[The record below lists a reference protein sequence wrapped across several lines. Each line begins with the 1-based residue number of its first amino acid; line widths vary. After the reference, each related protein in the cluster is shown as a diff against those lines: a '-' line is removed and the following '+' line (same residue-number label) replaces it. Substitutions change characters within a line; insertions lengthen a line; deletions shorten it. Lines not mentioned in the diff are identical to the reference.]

1 MSTATNI
8 QTSGLTLDPISA
20 SIIDVN
26 AITEES
32 TQSEVLRT
40 TMWHSLA
47 EANLIQ
53 DNNFKLQK
61 GQGDCISAVMLKL
74 AQGIWIENEKD
85 VLAMVKADPKCKEL
99 LEKSGQYTLDIIP
112 FGGMPQLV
120 KCLFGSHISDLFVSE
135 YEANLEEYT
144 KTLEGGGDFKFETN
158 GNAENC
164 KSILSSAMQ
173 EGINLVVRESSGAFK
188 HDTRQK
194 VAKERKAL
202 KERIKELAEEERR
215 LVREKVEADKKAA
228 RLETPEGQMENDKA
242 QVVNL
247 FTSMVNSIGSVE
259 QFKHFQDVFLAP
271 TLEKF
276 GNNLI
281 NNMVIT
287 DVQLQGLKDKVYN
300 LANPVEAKKV
310 IDTPV
315 SMEV

>member
-1 MSTATNI
+1 MNTATNI

-53 DNNFKLQK
+53 DSNYRLQK

-74 AQGIWIENEKD
+74 AQGIWHENEKD
-85 VLAMVKADPKCKEL
+85 VLGIIKADPKCKEL
-99 LEKSGQYTLDIIP
+99 LEKSGQYTLDIVP
-112 FGGMPQLV
+112 FGGMPHVV
-120 KCLFGSHISDLFVSE
+120 KCLFGSHISDLFLYE

-144 KTLEGGGDFKFETN
+144 KTLEGGGDFKFEKN

-164 KSILSSAMQ
+164 KSIISSAMQ

-188 HDTRQK
+188 YDTRQK

-202 KERIKELAEEERR
+202 KERVKELEEEERR
-215 LVREKVEADKKAA
+215 LVREKAEADKKAA
-228 RLETPEGQMENDKA
+228 KLETPEGQMENDKE

-247 FTSMVNSIGSVE
+247 FTSMVNSIGSVD
-259 QFKHFQDVFLAP
+259 QFKHFQEVFLAP

-281 NNMVIT
+281 NSKVVT
-287 DVQLQGLKDKVYN
+287 DVQLQGIKDKVYN
-300 LANPVEAKKV
+300 LANPIEASEV
-310 IDTPV
+310 IKPEV
-315 SMEV
+315 AMEV